1 MVGIYIGS
9 TAARAGKNLV
19 CMALGLALR
28 QTGRNVGFMKPLGTL
43 PRTVDEQTGDE
54 DALLV
59 QEVLGLSAPPEVLTP
74 VIMPGNIRAAALSG
88 GNALERVASAYGAL
102 SRGHDT
108 MLVGGAGAFLTTGKA
123 RGVDGPSVVRRLDLK
138 VLLVERYAHGIDYDA
153 ILYAKE
159 LLGDA
164 LAGVLCNDVPERYL
178 RDAEEV
184 LVPFLAERGV
194 PVLGIVPNDPLLNAI
209 KVSEL
214 AHRLGGRMVSGTAR
228 ASRIVDGFLIGTMQ
242 VENFMAH
249 FRRHAN
255 CATIVGGDRTDL
267 QLVALEGQCPCL
279 VLTGNIPPDEI
290 IRARSEALGVPVIVV
305 REDTYAVARKMEEIL
320 NSQKL
325 RELVKIRRG
334 ADLVAHALDLA
345 RLTAQLGIQ

>member
-1 MVGIYIGS
+1 M
-9 TAARAGKNLV
+9 
-19 CMALGLALR
+19 
-28 QTGRNVGFMKPLGTL
+28 
-43 PRTVDEQTGDE
+43 
-54 DALLV
+54 
-59 QEVLGLSAPPEVLTP
+59 
-74 VIMPGNIRAAALSG
+74 
-88 GNALERVASAYGAL
+88 
-102 SRGHDT
+102 
-108 MLVGGAGAFLTTGKA
+108 
-123 RGVDGPSVVRRLDLK
+123 
-138 VLLVERYAHGIDYDA
+138 
-153 ILYAKE
+153 
-159 LLGDA
+159 
-164 LAGVLCNDVPERYL
+164 
-178 RDAEEV
+178 
-184 LVPFLAERGV
+184 

-290 IRARSEALGVPVIVV
+290 IRARSEALGVPVVVV
-305 REDTYAVARKMEEIL
+305 REDTYTVARKMEEIL